1 MLELLELAP
10 PALLARKQARAPQI
24 SRSARDG
31 DCMLRVFRTKKKS
44 WAIDCMLRV
53 QSHCGVCIY
62 EEGGRRETGVCSFAH
77 GCFTML
83 AEPVS
88 FACLT

>member
-31 DCMLRVFRTKKKS
+31 DCMLRVFRTKKKNLGRLI
-44 WAIDCMLRV
+44 ACCECNPTVACVYMRK
-53 QSHCGVCIY
+53 
-62 EEGGRRETGVCSFAH
+62 EGDVKR
-77 GCFTML
+77 
-83 AEPVS
+83 
-88 FACLT
+88 ACARSPMDALLC